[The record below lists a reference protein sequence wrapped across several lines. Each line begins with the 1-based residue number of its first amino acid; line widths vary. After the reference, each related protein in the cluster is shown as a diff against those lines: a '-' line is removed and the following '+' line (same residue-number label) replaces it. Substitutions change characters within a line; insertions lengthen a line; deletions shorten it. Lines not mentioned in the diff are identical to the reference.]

1 MRAVLTDPGLPG
13 AVFLGEAPE
22 PEPAPHEA
30 LVRVSAFSLNRG
42 ELNFAK
48 DRLPGSSIGWDVA
61 GVVLQAAAD
70 GTGPAIDTRVAGFVK
85 AANGWAERVA
95 VPTRELAA
103 IPDGVNDADAATL
116 PVAGLT
122 ALLALERGEHLLGSR
137 VLITGATGG
146 VGLFAVQLANLMGAQ
161 TIAQARKAKH
171 AVVLRETG
179 ASSVVIDGIGEDLIR
194 HGPYR
199 LIVDGV
205 GGQLLSNAILSL
217 RHDGVI
223 VLYGVT
229 AGFEAVLPAGF
240 MIGTGRGRIEGFNLY
255 RESEVE
261 PAGSGLERLLD
272 VLGRGRL
279 QTHIQVEESWTEV
292 GRIAQSLMERRFWG
306 KAVLHMGTM
315 H

>member
-13 AVFLGEAPE
+13 AVFLGEACE
-22 PEPAPHEA
+22 PQPAPHEA
-30 LVRVSAFSLNRG
+30 LVRVTAFSLNRG

-48 DRLPGSSIGWDVA
+48 DRLLGASIGWDVA
-61 GVVLQAAAD
+61 GTVLQAAAD
-70 GTGPAIDTRVAGFVK
+70 GTGPAADARVVGFVK
-85 AANGWAERVA
+85 AATGWAERVA

-103 IPDGVNDADAATL
+103 IPDGVDDADAATL

-122 ALLALERGEHLLGSR
+122 ALFALERGERLLGSS

-146 VGLFAVQLANLMGAQ
+146 VGLFAVQLANLMGADV
-161 TIAQARKAKH
+161 IAQARSDKH
-171 AVVLRETG
+171 AALLREAG
-179 ASSVVIDGIGEDLIR
+179 ASDVLIDGTGENLLR

-205 GGQLLSNAILSL
+205 GGQLLSKAILTL
-217 RHDGVI
+217 RPDGIIVI
-223 VLYGVT
+223 YGIT

-261 PAGSGLERLLD
+261 AAASGLERLLAF
-272 VLGRGRL
+272 LGRGRL
-279 QTHIQVEESWTEV
+279 RTYIQVQESWTEV
-292 GRIAQSLMERRFWG
+292 GRIARSLMDRRFFG
-306 KAVLHMGTM
+306 KAVLHLGAG